1 MARFQW
7 EPQTYLE
14 LVRADIPAYA
24 QLEEEAA
31 AAGGAGALRVLE
43 LGVGTGET
51 TKRVLARHPEATVVG
66 IDESA
71 VMLAKAREELPAE
84 RVELRA
90 GRLEDA
96 LPGGPFDLVVSALTV
111 HHLEGPGK
119 ADLFERVARVL
130 TPHGRFVLADLIVP
144 EDPADAYAAIDPDY
158 DKPST
163 IADQLTWLRQAHLEP
178 TVTWRQGDLA
188 VIVATRA
195 Q

>member
-7 EPQTYLE
+7 EPETYLE

-31 AAGGAGALRVLE
+31 AAGGAGASRVLE

-96 LPGGPFDLVVSALTV
+96 LPEGPFDLVVSAQRSTTSRGRVRLTSSS
-111 HHLEGPGK
+111 
-119 ADLFERVARVL
+119 AS
-130 TPHGRFVLADLIVP
+130 
-144 EDPADAYAAIDPDY
+144 PASSLRTDA
-158 DKPST
+158 SCSRT
-163 IADQLTWLRQAHLEP
+163 
-178 TVTWRQGDLA
+178 
-188 VIVATRA
+188 
-195 Q
+195 